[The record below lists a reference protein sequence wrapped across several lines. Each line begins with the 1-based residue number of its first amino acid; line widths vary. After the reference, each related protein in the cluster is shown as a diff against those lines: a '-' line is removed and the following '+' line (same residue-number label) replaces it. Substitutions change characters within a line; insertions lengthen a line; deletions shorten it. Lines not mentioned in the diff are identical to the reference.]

1 MSSKQT
7 LNDFENVIIDPSG
20 RYKYILIRLEQN
32 GQEKYV
38 VRGHG
43 WAEYHGRNKINS
55 HHK

>member
-7 LNDFENVIIDPSG
+7 LNDFESVIIDPSG

-38 VRGHG
+38 VRGHS
-43 WAEYHGRNKINS
+43 WAEYHGMV
-55 HHK
+55 

>member
-55 HHK
+55 HDK